1 MKEKVLKVVSQIM
14 NVPVKELSEDSSPD
28 TIERWDSLQHMNL
41 VLALE
46 QEFNVSFTDQQI
58 IEMMNVALICETLKE
73 KGICKI

>member
-1 MKEKVLKVVSQIM
+1 MNNKVLKVVSQIM
-14 NVPVKELSEDSSPD
+14 NVPVGQLNENSSPD

-46 QEFNVSFTDQQI
+46 QEFGVSFSDQEI

-73 KGICKI
+73 KGI

>member
-46 QEFNVSFTDQQI
+46 QAFRVQFGAEDIGEMQNVG
-58 IEMMNVALICETLKE
+58 LILLVLKE
-73 KGICKI
+73 KGIH